1 MARGRKENGKKRG
14 KKAGRSRGG
23 TTRRRIWS
31 SCRRGEGRRRGREKS
46 FEARF
51 FFGGQEARNWQ
62 SAKKEIVGKVVWLAE
77 ARPNRKRG
85 APCRLSETRYYY
97 YSRRR
102 KFRIPARSTFL
113 ARSSFFFLARGKTRY
128 RNSRVRCS
136 WIKINDIYLLSFFLF
151 PRITIRGESEIA
163 YHGICRVATLRVYRR
178 AIFRNR
184 LHRAPR

>member
-1 MARGRKENGKKRG
+1 MVKREGKRQG
-14 KKAGRSRGG
+14 EAVEEQRVEGYG
-23 TTRRRIWS
+23 
-31 SCRRGEGRRRGREKS
+31 RRGEGRRRGREKS

-102 KFRIPARSTFL
+102 KFRIPARSTFRL
-113 ARSSFFFLARGKTRY
+113 LFFFLPRAWE
-128 RNSRVRCS
+128 NSVS
-136 WIKINDIYLLSFFLF
+136 
-151 PRITIRGESEIA
+151 
-163 YHGICRVATLRVYRR
+163 
-178 AIFRNR
+178 
-184 LHRAPR
+184 

>member
-1 MARGRKENGKKRG
+1 MAPDRWREGRDGRSLGTPGTHGVSRALYVFGRVFSSEFWFTAIVEKPRGKETEVARGRKENGKKRG

-102 KFRIPARSTFL
+102 KFRIPARSTF
-113 ARSSFFFLARGKTRY
+113 RSLFFFLPRAWE
-128 RNSRVRCS
+128 NSVS
-136 WIKINDIYLLSFFLF
+136 
-151 PRITIRGESEIA
+151 
-163 YHGICRVATLRVYRR
+163 
-178 AIFRNR
+178 
-184 LHRAPR
+184 